1 MATEAEPKK
10 TCTDGAEAARS
21 ALASPDKPIMLAGL
35 NELHSAEAIR

>member
-10 TCTDGAEAARS
+10 RVLDGTEAARS
-21 ALASPDKPIMLAGL
+21 ALASSDKPIMLAGL